1 MSWAEPTFLAL
12 IFALGASL
20 GSFVNV
26 VAHRLPL
33 GRSLTRPGSSCPACG
48 APVRWHDNVPVIGWL
63 IVRGRCRACGVAI
76 SARYPLV
83 ELAAGLLAVALWLSH
98 SGPLVMPAR
107 IEQLLPQVI
116 VPFTLQLTFVM
127 ALLALVLIDLD
138 WFLLPDRIT
147 LPLALLG
154 LASSLAIAGETG
166 ITLKHAAIGALV
178 GGGAPLV
185 LGLLYAL
192 ITGREGLG
200 GGDWKLLLAIGAW
213 LGALAIP
220 FVLTAAALQALVAA
234 ALFRRDFAL
243 SEPPPLPNET
253 PDPASPFAVRAP
265 AAEPPTPPAGSPEAV
280 PFRRLHVPFGPFLAL
295 AAIEWHLFSRELSAL
310 LSAFR

>member
-1 MSWAEPTFLAL
+1 MKTVSWAEPTFLAL
-12 IFALGASL
+12 IFLLGASL

-48 APVRWHDNVPVIGWL
+48 APVRWHDNVPVVGWL

-83 ELAAGLLAVALWLSH
+83 ELAAGLLAVAIWLLH

-116 VPFTLQLTFVM
+116 VPFVLQLAFVM
-127 ALLALVLIDLD
+127 ALLSLVLIDLD

-154 LASSLAIAGETG
+154 LASSLAIADQTG
-166 ITLKHAAIGALV
+166 ITLKHAAIGALI

-185 LGLLYAL
+185 LGLLYTL
-192 ITGREGLG
+192 LTGREGLG

-220 FVLTAAALQALVAA
+220 FVLTAGALQALVAA
-234 ALFRRDFAL
+234 ALFRRDFARA
-243 SEPPPLPNET
+243 EPPPLPGEV
-253 PDPASPFAVRAP
+253 PP
-265 AAEPPTPPAGSPEAV
+265 AAPPSPSAPPPEAV

>member
-1 MSWAEPTFLAL
+1 LSWAEPTFLAL

-33 GRSLTRPGSSCPACG
+33 SRSLSRPGSACPACG
-48 APVRWHDNVPVIGWL
+48 AAIRWHDNVPVLGWL
-63 IVRGRCRACGVAI
+63 LLRGRCRACAVAI

-83 ELAAGLLAVALWLSH
+83 ELAAGLLAVAIWLLY

-107 IEQLLPQVI
+107 IEQLLPTVI
-116 VPFTLQLTFVM
+116 VPFVLQLAFAM
-127 ALLALVLIDLD
+127 ALVALLLIDLD

-154 LASSLAIAGETG
+154 LLASLAIHRQTG
-166 ITLKHAAIGALV
+166 ITLEHAAIGALV

-185 LGLLYAL
+185 LGLLYSL
-192 ITGREGLG
+192 LTGRTGLG
-200 GGDWKLLLAIGAW
+200 GGDWKLLQAIGAW
-213 LGALAIP
+213 LGVASLP
-220 FVLTAAALQALVAA
+220 FVLTAGALQALVAA
-234 ALFRRDFAL
+234 LLFRRDFAL
-243 SEPPPLPNET
+243 AEPPPLPDE
-253 PDPASPFAVRAP
+253 P
-265 AAEPPTPPAGSPEAV
+265 AAEPASGEPPATAEPV

-295 AAIEWHLFSRELSAL
+295 AAIEWHLFSREISAL
-310 LSAFR
+310 IGPR